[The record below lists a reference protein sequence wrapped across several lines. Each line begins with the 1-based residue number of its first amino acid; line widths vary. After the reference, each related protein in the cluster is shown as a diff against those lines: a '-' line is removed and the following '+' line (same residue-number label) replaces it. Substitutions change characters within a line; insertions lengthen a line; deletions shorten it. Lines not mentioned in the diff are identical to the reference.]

1 MAVLSAMVREAER
14 EPAATG
20 TKTTLIVQ
28 DCCGGT
34 AWEAPVQLSVSE
46 KSPAFEP
53 ENVRPLMTSVPLP
66 VFETVMGKALLEVPT
81 NVAPKESCVGEVTTT
96 ACVPVPASA
105 AVCGEEEE
113 LSATESEAEREP
125 VAVGA
130 KVMEM
135 TQEALGFK
143 EPGQL
148 WVS

>member
-1 MAVLSAMVREAER
+1 MVREAER

-20 TKTTLIVQ
+20 TNATLIVQ
-28 DCCGGT
+28 DFCGGT
-34 AWEAPVQLSVSE
+34 APEAPVQLSVSE

-53 ENVRPLMTSVPLP
+53 ENARRLMTGVPL
-66 VFETVMGKALLEVPT
+66 
-81 NVAPKESCVGEVTTT
+81 
-96 ACVPVPASA
+96 PASA

-135 TQEALGFK
+135 TQEVLGFK
-143 EPGQL
+143 EPGQF
-148 WVS
+148 